1 MIYFNEKPPG
11 LTTAEEDSDT
21 WLNLFFI
28 SEAKL
33 GRVKSL
39 DDIQSD
45 VFLLL

>member
-28 SEAKL
+28 RSKAAKQNW
-33 GRVKSL
+33 
-39 DDIQSD
+39 DA
-45 VFLLL
+45 